1 MSSSFLPPKISAEV
15 RAKAVANAALSR
27 RTRAEVKEG
36 LSAGKLS
43 FFQILNDP
51 RQAIQRMRVKELLSA
66 VAGIGPT
73 RCETIMVRNAI
84 SPSRRL
90 GGLGRHQL
98 LALGKESALLKVDTP
113 PGSLIV
119 MSGPGGVGKSTITSA
134 LRTDPRFWVSVS
146 ATTRAPRASESNGVD
161 YFFLSE
167 QKFTQMVAAGEFLEW
182 AEFAGARYGTP
193 KHPIQEWR
201 AIGKHV
207 LLEIE
212 IEGARQVRSADPSAL
227 LIFIAPPSWEELQN
241 RLAARGS
248 DSAERQ
254 AARLALGAAEMA
266 AATEFDHTLV
276 NSQVEDVVAQLVA
289 LATSHQVS

>member
-1 MSSSFLPPKISAEV
+1 MAPPTISPEV
-15 RAKAVANAALSR
+15 RAKAVANAAASR
-27 RTRAEVKEG
+27 KVRAEVKEK
-36 LSAGKLS
+36 LSSGKLS
-43 FFQILNDP
+43 FFEILNNP
-51 RQAIQRMRVKELLSA
+51 TPAIQRIRVKELLAA
-66 VAGIGPT
+66 VSGLGPT
-73 RCETIMVRNAI
+73 RCEAIMVRNGI

-98 LALGKESALLKVDTP
+98 LALGKESALLKVQTP

-134 LRTDPRFWVSVS
+134 LRNDPRIWVSVS
-146 ATTRAPRASESNGVD
+146 ATTRAPRASESNGID

-167 QKFTQMVAAGEFLEW
+167 QKFAQMVAGGEFLEW
-182 AEFAGARYGTP
+182 AEFAGARYGPP

-212 IEGARQVRSADPSAL
+212 IEGARQVRSVDPSAL
-227 LIFIAPPSWEELQN
+227 LIFIAPPSWEELQS

-289 LATSHQVS
+289 LATSHKVN